1 MRMAQAE
8 FKGAAPGTDRLVKDG
23 TRKQGLANEA
33 SGRKYAAT
41 VAVCSA
47 TFPRRRP
54 LRILRMSCSDSLAPC
69 AGRCQPFGPG
79 GVGGLGGATT
89 GKLPPEGSMGG
100 QGPETHPDS
109 PWVV

>member
-41 VAVCSA
+41 KEAIEDPADV
-47 TFPRRRP
+47 
-54 LRILRMSCSDSLAPC
+54 LL
-69 AGRCQPFGPG
+69 
-79 GVGGLGGATT
+79 
-89 GKLPPEGSMGG
+89 
-100 QGPETHPDS
+100 
-109 PWVV
+109 